1 MKQDKI
7 LWQLLD
13 GFRGSSWHRSEH
25 VELALQAL
33 AWAHLTHAKKL
44 PEHLW
49 LTHEMTNEP
58 QRINNALMELATFDG
73 QIGQAFSGLRL
84 IEGDAHQLRPVIDL
98 ALRFSATGVL
108 QHFAAGD
115 AAAAA
120 IAEMGRQS
128 LGIGLP
134 SELADLRFGLCD
146 LREGDSLYAPWDFS
160 GQLAM
165 RAADIGADAYVEI
178 PNRTSFPALV
188 SLLSSKAFEVVSS
201 DPIRDPSAIIDG
213 NPKKFSAAIAFP
225 PMGQRY
231 EPDVVDRDL
240 FNRFRERSTSSTV
253 LGIRHLLSQAVGR
266 VVVAVP
272 NNLLFSG
279 GAEELL
285 RKSLLMKGQ
294 ILAVFGM
301 PTGLLEGTNVSFSI
315 LVLQPAGT
323 QKPVGLINVDDDKY
337 RIPVSKARFRLTNVD
352 TLLAQLDEPN
362 DTETVRH
369 KETDELLANDANL
382 EIGRHFLPP
391 SQLRLLMSLIGTKT
405 VELGDLTT
413 TVRPM
418 PVSKHV
424 TECHVREIGAADI
437 PALGFIQSPGRKLY
451 VDPLVARK
459 NNHQFLQPLDVVMI
473 VKGSV
478 GKVGIVPAD
487 VPPAGPGAWIAGQS
501 AIVLRVIPSSE
512 IYAETLAV
520 QLRSPIGQELLKI
533 LVTGASIPLIKITDL
548 MQLGIILPDAETAQQ
563 ARAALHRET
572 ELQRQIVELQKEQA
586 AVAAQLWAIL

>member
-13 GFRGSSWHRSEH
+13 GFKGSSWHRSEH

-33 AWAHLTHAKKL
+33 AWAHLTHTKKL
-44 PEHLW
+44 PEHLF
-49 LTHEMTNEP
+49 LTHEMANEP
-58 QRINNALMELATFDG
+58 QRITNALMELATFDG

-98 ALRFSATGVL
+98 ALRFTATGVL

-134 SELADLRFGLCD
+134 SELADFMFKLCD
-146 LREGDSLYAPWDFS
+146 LKQGQSLYAPWDFS

-165 RAADIGADAYVEI
+165 RAADVGADAYVEI
-178 PNRTSFPALV
+178 PNRASLPALV
-188 SLLSSKAFEVVSS
+188 SLLSSQRFAVESS

-213 NPKKFSAAIAFP
+213 NPRKFSAAIAFP

-253 LGIRHLLSQAVGR
+253 LGIRHLLSQTLSR

-272 NNLLFSG
+272 NNLLFSS
-279 GAEELL
+279 GAEEQL
-285 RKSLLMKGQ
+285 RKSLLMNGQ
-294 ILAVFGM
+294 IQAVFGM
-301 PTGLLEGTNVSFSI
+301 PTGLLEGSNVSFSV
-315 LVLQPAGT
+315 LVLQPTGT
-323 QKPVGLINVDDDKY
+323 QKSVSLVNVDDDRF
-337 RIPVSKARFRLTNVD
+337 RIPVSKARFRLSNID
-352 TLLAQLDEPN
+352 TLSAQLDEPN
-362 DTETVRH
+362 DTETVKH
-369 KETDELLANDANL
+369 IDADKLLANDANL

-391 SQLRLLMSLIGTKT
+391 SQLRLLFSLIGTKT
-405 VELGDLTT
+405 IELEELAT

-418 PVSKHV
+418 PVSKHA
-424 TECHVREIGAADI
+424 TECDVREIGAADI
-437 PALGFIQSPGRKLY
+437 PALGFIQTPGRSLY
-451 VDPLVARK
+451 VDPLIARK
-459 NNHQFLQPLDVVMI
+459 NDHQFLQPLDIVMI

-501 AIVLRVIPSSE
+501 AIVLRVRPGSKIDP
-512 IYAETLAV
+512 ETLAV
-520 QLRSPIGQELLKI
+520 QLRSQIGQELLKI
-533 LVTGASIPLIKITDL
+533 LVTGASISLIKISDL
-548 MQLGIILPDAETAQQ
+548 MQLGIIVPDTETAQQ

-572 ELQRQIVELQKEQA
+572 ELQQQIVELQKEQA